1 MKLPV
6 CLFVLLF
13 SVFGYAQQTKIDSLT
28 ILFNETKAD
37 TTKAEILAK
46 IGIAA
51 YFVDFKKAK
60 FFNDSLISFSKGKS
74 KKHEAL
80 GYRMQGT
87 LQLIDGDY
95 SNAQQSYMQSL
106 NIFEDIGDKGY
117 QGALIANLAT
127 LYARQNQIDKADSL
141 YLAAI
146 DILKDVKADNQSINC
161 YGNYSAKSGELLTF
175 FGCFSTLFFLNFRK
189 CKVLLT
195 LVNNTLITLCWC
207 FLKVVI

>member
-1 MKLPV
+1 MY
-6 CLFVLLF
+6 FFF

-106 NIFEDIGDKGY
+106 NIFEDIGDDSFTSGDNSY
-117 QGALIANLAT
+117 FNVALHFVETHIFDLD
-127 LYARQNQIDKADSL
+127 RQ
-141 YLAAI
+141 
-146 DILKDVKADNQSINC
+146 
-161 YGNYSAKSGELLTF
+161 
-175 FGCFSTLFFLNFRK
+175 
-189 CKVLLT
+189 
-195 LVNNTLITLCWC
+195 
-207 FLKVVI
+207 